1 MSSEKIALRVANL
14 SKCYEIYGRP
24 QDRLKQSIYP
34 RLRRLAGQ
42 DAKNYYREF
51 WALKDVSFEVKKG
64 ETVGIIGR
72 NGSGK
77 STLLQII
84 CGTLAPTSGTVETNG
99 RVAALLELGSGF
111 NPEFTG
117 RENVFMNGAVLGL
130 SEEEI
135 SARFDDIAAFADI
148 GEFIE
153 QPIKT
158 YSSGM
163 VVRLAFAVA
172 INVDPQILVVDEAL
186 SVGDELFQRKC
197 FARIEAIKSK
207 GATILFVSHSGA
219 AVVELCDRA
228 MLLDLGEKLAMGVP
242 KITVGKYLRLLYAPD
257 DKRTTIREEIRSSTW
272 SSNPPEVITLPRAQA
287 EGSSDGTQGA
297 ETEIEEFFDPNLVPQ
312 STLAYESQGAHIESP
327 QILTLSGKKVNCVIR
342 GRVYRYTYKV
352 RFDKGA
358 TNVRFGMLVKSVS
371 GLELGGGASAPGLAQ
386 AIPYVAPATEA
397 HVELR
402 FTAALNPGTYFL
414 NAGVVGTIGS
424 EETYLHR
431 ILDVYMFR
439 VLPVSNSTSTGTVY
453 FNVRPETVFT
463 NIKATKATKAR
474 Q

>member
-1 MSSEKIALRVANL
+1 MSSEEIAVRVANL
-14 SKCYEIYGRP
+14 SKLYEIYNRP

-34 RLRRLAGQ
+34 RLRRLIRQ
-42 DAKNYYREF
+42 EPSNYYREF
-51 WALKDVSFEVKKG
+51 WALNDISFEVKKG

-130 SEEEI
+130 SEDEI
-135 SARFDDIAAFADI
+135 SARFDNIAAFADI
-148 GEFIE
+148 GQFIE

-197 FARIEAIKSK
+197 FSRIETIKNS

-219 AVVELCDRA
+219 TVVELCDRA
-228 MLLDLGEKLAMGVP
+228 LLLDLGEKLAMGAP
-242 KITVGKYLRLLYAPD
+242 KIVVGKYQRLLYAPQD
-257 DKRTTIREEIRSSTW
+257 RREAIRGEIRMGCWNPHVPAASTTAHA
-272 SSNPPEVITLPRAQA
+272 PAPESVDIDHPIEV
-287 EGSSDGTQGA
+287 EG
-297 ETEIEEFFDPNLVPQ
+297 EEYFDPSLEPQ
-312 STLAYESQGAHIESP
+312 STMAYETLGATIEAP
-327 QILTLSGKKVNCVIR
+327 EILTLSGRKVNCVVR

-358 TNVRFGMLVKSVS
+358 TNVRFGMLIKTVS
-371 GLELGGGASAPGLAQ
+371 GLELGGGASAPALAQ
-386 AIPYVAPATEA
+386 AIPYVAPASEA

-402 FTAALNPGTYFL
+402 FTAALNSGTYFL
-414 NAGVVGTIGS
+414 NAGVVGTIGT

-431 ILDVYMFR
+431 ILDAYMFR
-439 VLPVSNSTSTGTVY
+439 VLPVSNNISTGLVY
-453 FNVRPETVFT
+453 LNVRPEIVFT
-463 NIKATKATKAR
+463 EIGATAAAEH
-474 Q
+474 